1 MTTASGGL
9 LNSDLRANGWR
20 KLVPAD
26 GVVTAE
32 MMIETIAEVYDLDD
46 YIADRLEFS
55 YRSYDGQKGQE
66 KIVRYTDHSVIPSG
80 TRRHE
85 PTGHEQIPVTL
96 DDVILQVRYKAG
108 DIVEEDVSCDS
119 EFMLGVMDR
128 VGIALRAAFPWVKP
142 EELIYLVM
150 DNAGGHGTDV
160 AWETYTADLEEKHK
174 VRIIRQCPRSPETNL
189 LDLGIWMS
197 IQAAV
202 EKEMYMKRGDIH
214 ALAVAVKNAWETRLS
229 ENAFKNVYE
238 RLQNVL
244 VMIDEDKGGN
254 AKVEAKR
261 GKLFRKLELRDDD
274 SESDVDED

>member
-1 MTTASGGL
+1 
-9 LNSDLRANGWR
+9 
-20 KLVPAD
+20 
-26 GVVTAE
+26 
-32 MMIETIAEVYDLDD
+32 
-46 YIADRLEFS
+46 
-55 YRSYDGQKGQE
+55 
-66 KIVRYTDHSVIPSG
+66 
-80 TRRHE
+80 
-85 PTGHEQIPVTL
+85 
-96 DDVILQVRYKAG
+96 
-108 DIVEEDVSCDS
+108 
-119 EFMLGVMDR
+119 MDR
-128 VGIALRAAFPWVKP
+128 VGNALRAAFPWVKR
-142 EELIYLVM
+142 EEFV
-150 DNAGGHGTDV
+150 GGHGTDV